1 MQQHAQLQAATAINL
16 VTHRF
21 TQARLTTLQP
31 DNAAPTPGG
40 LQRPARRMPIAS
52 DQLRHPTQDASLHI
66 GIAPRIQNLVRLG
79 PDDQATHPLHGV
91 FNSGTRCCR

>member
-31 DNAAPTPGG
+31 DNAAPTPSG
-40 LQRPARRMPIAS
+40 LQRPA
-52 DQLRHPTQDASLHI
+52 
-66 GIAPRIQNLVRLG
+66 
-79 PDDQATHPLHGV
+79 
-91 FNSGTRCCR
+91 